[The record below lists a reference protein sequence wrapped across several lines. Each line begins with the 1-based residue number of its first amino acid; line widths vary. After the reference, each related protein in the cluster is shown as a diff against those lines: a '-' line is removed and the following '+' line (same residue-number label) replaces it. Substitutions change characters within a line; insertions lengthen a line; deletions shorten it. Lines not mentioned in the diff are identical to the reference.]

1 MFYHIYIFRI
11 EEVMTSIAQQAVE
24 KIDRTR
30 DVAGQVFAH
39 LLHHE

>member
-1 MFYHIYIFRI
+1 
-11 EEVMTSIAQQAVE
+11 MTSIAQQAVE